1 MIKNSRLGE
10 FPGGLVVKESS
21 IVTPL
26 MWDRSLTQE
35 LLHAMSV
42 AKKKKQTKTDKN
54 SRLEE
59 RQAGFESLVYH
70 SLHDLGKVQISLSLN
85 FHIYKS
91 GIMAGL
97 GHRTFVRIK

>member
-42 AKKKKQTKTDKN
+42 AKKKNKLKQIKTQDWKKD
-54 SRLEE
+54 RL
-59 RQAGFESLVYH
+59 G
-70 SLHDLGKVQISLSLN
+70 LN
-85 FHIYKS
+85 LWSTTHC
-91 GIMAGL
+91 M
-97 GHRTFVRIK
+97 T